1 MKLLLAVLCALI
13 ILLLLYVLTD
23 AYTKRAVKKQNRQQK
38 RALKKGEEFD
48 GVIIKAKTKE
58 ERIRENLDIKATASV
73 GDSAIEV
80 IRREK
85 VFDFFKKGLC
95 YAFLVVAAVLVVIPF
110 YWMFV
115 VSLKTEAEIE
125 LPNPTLLPGWK
136 EYPLALSNFPL
147 AMDRL
152 NGFTLM
158 LNTIWVAIC
167 STIGTLVTTVMAA
180 FAFSRIKFKGRELL
194 FTIFLSTMMIP
205 GEMMVITNFITVSRM
220 KDITSLNLANL
231 DLSIQGLKLAYE
243 NMVSI
248 KGTFSALIIPFLISV
263 YYIYLLRQNFKQI
276 PDELYYAAKV
286 DGTSDLKYLFKVMIP
301 IAMPTLIT
309 ITILKAMG
317 SWNAYAWPKLMSA
330 GSKNNIN
337 LITSGLRTSFTDGE
351 GRTSQGLQ
359 MAASTIVTLPLLFV
373 FIFLR
378 KYIMRGVSRSG
389 IKG

>member
-1 MKLLLAVLCALI
+1 MMPLLFIVVLI
-13 ILLLLYVLTD
+13 ILALVIFVLTD
-23 AYTKRAVKKQNRQQK
+23 KYTKLAIN
-38 RALKKGEEFD
+38 
-48 GVIIKAKTKE
+48 KAKKE
-58 ERIRENLDIKATASV
+58 KKKLVKAGKDASNVKVPVQKTAEQRIVEHVSSKSIGDTAV
-73 GDSAIEV
+73 EIIA
-80 IRREK
+80 REK
-85 VFDFFKKGLC
+85 VMDFFKQFIC
-95 YAFLVVAAVLVVIPF
+95 YAFLIVTAVLVVIPF

-115 VSLKTEAEIE
+115 VSLKTQGEID
-125 LPNPTLLPGWK
+125 LPSPTLFPGWGDF
-136 EYPLALSNFPL
+136 PIAVSNFPE
-147 AMDRL
+147 AMKRL

-194 FTIFLSTMMIP
+194 FTVFLATMMIP
-205 GEMMVITNFITVSRM
+205 GEMMVITNFITISNM
-220 KDITSLNLANL
+220 DNILTGESL
-231 DLSIQGLKLAYE
+231 
-243 NMVSI
+243 

-330 GSKNNIN
+330 GTMNAKD